1 MIGFVIGTVAGIL
14 AALIYGKFKGRAGEL
29 TMAAVGIPLFTYI
42 SSSAFYDG
50 WRAIPW
56 VFMGTPFGDLTPDE
70 VIGLETSLA
79 LSATLAYVWLR
90 SEKALTIDEMV
101 GNSLV
106 VGYTLAA
113 GAGLAASGGLL
124 SFLLSLGLF
133 AGFTY
138 LSIRNPRR
146 SLKAAPCGEDLR
158 ALTKN
163 RELDCLTDDVS
174 YNVYRS
180 GNTLLVGGKAVKEFP
195 RWREVAEC
203 MADFPGGW
211 QGKQGFRLR
220 NPLSPDC
227 DRVCP
232 PSGRL
237 LCFNLVLACLCPDV
251 HQRSLH
257 G

>member
-29 TMAAVGIPLFTYI
+29 TMAAMGIPLFTYI

-50 WRAIPW
+50 WMAISR
-56 VFMGTPFGDLTPDE
+56 VFVGTPFGDLTPDE

-79 LSATLAYVWLR
+79 FALALAYVWLR

-106 VGYTLAA
+106 ISYTLAA

-124 SFLLSLGLF
+124 PFLLSLGLF

-138 LSIRNPRR
+138 LSIRNPLR
-146 SLKAAPCGEDLR
+146 SLKAAPCGEFMKDVL
-158 ALTKN
+158 KN

-180 GNTLLVGGKAVKEFP
+180 GNTLLIGGKAVKEFP

-237 LCFNLVLACLCPDV
+237 LCFNRVLACLCPDV
-251 HQRSLH
+251 YQRSLH